1 LYIYY
6 AWAKPSY
13 KAPKIGVTLT
23 TPSANSYNLNMKKSY
38 NDIKG
43 EFGGDRYA
51 WGTYAYDI
59 TEYVK
64 ESGTYVVGVRN
75 QNDGGGDSDFAAEY
89 SFVPPAMLL
98 VYEDTSAPKREYWIH
113 EGADLLMGGGEE
125 RPKGG
130 FLSLEECKNTA
141 AFPGDIDLSEVEE
154 AVLGVVSV
162 WGGNPVEGWHSYLY
176 FNDHELGK
184 DVYEGYSGSY
194 SEELSG
200 LSMRI
205 GSNNAQVGIGLTD
218 VADDLEDD
226 GNEVIQGDDGDNMM
240 PANAFLVL
248 SYPGE
253 EDSDEEEEGSES
265 ITSGSPGITVWSPAE
280 AVMNNTEG
288 ESRFFNI
295 SVNQTVDISWQ
306 INGTEVQKNG
316 SVAEAV
322 YTNTSAVIGTWN
334 VSAIAT
340 NTTTGLSDMHTW
352 IWTVTALTATPKPA
366 VDISQ
371 TPTTPAVTS
380 TVNETPGLTPA
391 LTPTSAPTEEKQKR
405 EDGADE
411 KAPVPGFEL
420 PISLVSFIA
429 AAYWIRKR
437 ERERH

>member
-184 DVYEGYSGSY
+184 DVYEGYSNSC
-194 SEELSG
+194 SKDLSG

-218 VADDLEDD
+218 VALEDD

-240 PANAFLVL
+240 PANALLVITYEEGWGDL
-248 SYPGE
+248 FDTGTPANPYPSISGTHNGTIAAYKNITVNRMCTHACPGTGGHTESVKIWNDTTGECVEAHWNGYSGDYHVIAFNDTLTLKKGVIYNYAIRTGSYPQVHHRDELTLDVGIIRCTNFTDTNGKLYYKWIPAITLYY
-253 EDSDEEEEGSES
+253 ED
-265 ITSGSPGITVWSPAE
+265 IT
-280 AVMNNTEG
+280 
-288 ESRFFNI
+288 
-295 SVNQTVDISWQ
+295 
-306 INGTEVQKNG
+306 
-316 SVAEAV
+316 
-322 YTNTSAVIGTWN
+322 
-334 VSAIAT
+334 
-340 NTTTGLSDMHTW
+340 
-352 IWTVTALTATPKPA
+352 
-366 VDISQ
+366 
-371 TPTTPAVTS
+371 
-380 TVNETPGLTPA
+380 
-391 LTPTSAPTEEKQKR
+391 
-405 EDGADE
+405 
-411 KAPVPGFEL
+411 
-420 PISLVSFIA
+420 
-429 AAYWIRKR
+429 
-437 ERERH
+437 